1 MSEQSFH
8 TAATGDQQ
16 LNKSNDSNSQRAR
29 TDTTEDN
36 ALGDIAKKYEAELMQ
51 KRKER
56 QESRALRLQELEK
69 EQRDLDTNVDDQPIP
84 SSKNSQSENRPESNI
99 YGQQRRSAK
108 GSDKDLKTA
117 ISGLQTKY
125 DKVRIER
132 EQLEADKTLLNYQV
146 ESLKDTLE
154 EHEVQ
159 MTGLKRGNKS
169 KHSENEAQKKQLDA
183 AQRKIDQLK
192 FLLEQRDQVI
202 KESGLVAVQDENQ
215 SISAVLSQDTAKTLQ
230 TSNSNASLS
239 SQSSRTVPLNLS
251 LDSQIRQIALERDTL
266 LKECQNLQDQLDS
279 GIGGAGGSCS
289 DFSSNNPANSSK
301 YSSLSD
307 ILKDPLVEHHMAEV
321 KREAQREIA
330 DYKLRYHK
338 AEQDIA
344 SLQAT
349 SNRQLGQV
357 TRYKEQSEH
366 YEAAEDNLKAER
378 RKLTR
383 ENGQLKER
391 VEELEITRDHL
402 EKRFE
407 KLRAARHLNNI

>member
-1 MSEQSFH
+1 MHLFH
-8 TAATGDQQ
+8 
-16 LNKSNDSNSQRAR
+16 RF
-29 TDTTEDN
+29 
-36 ALGDIAKKYEAELMQ
+36 
-51 KRKER
+51 
-56 QESRALRLQELEK
+56 
-69 EQRDLDTNVDDQPIP
+69 
-84 SSKNSQSENRPESNI
+84 
-99 YGQQRRSAK
+99 
-108 GSDKDLKTA
+108 
-117 ISGLQTKY
+117 
-125 DKVRIER
+125 
-132 EQLEADKTLLNYQV
+132 
-146 ESLKDTLE
+146 SLT
-154 EHEVQ
+154 
-159 MTGLKRGNKS
+159 
-169 KHSENEAQKKQLDA
+169 
-183 AQRKIDQLK
+183 
-192 FLLEQRDQVI
+192 
-202 KESGLVAVQDENQ
+202 
-215 SISAVLSQDTAKTLQ
+215 
-230 TSNSNASLS
+230 ASLS
-239 SQSSRTVPLNLS
+239 SQTSRTVPLNLS

-301 YSSLSD
+301 YTRFYKKTMKDAKKMGGQILVKLENEVATPVIDTSFSTFKTVKKSLRRKAIGNRPKNDKSTTSFYSKDGESSEASVTSTESVKDDNIKIKVTPNTDKKLASRFTKYDYTKFLKPASHSSLSD